1 MTSVQLQCER
11 CHSALEAEDFRCP
24 VCALPKAPEPG
35 ALVERARAKLV
46 RCNSCGAA
54 IAYSVE
60 AQAPRCAFCASQ
72 MHLETQEDPID
83 QAKHFVPFAVSPEQ
97 AQQALAAFLSN
108 SGFFRPPDLATRA
121 SVDSLQP
128 LWWPG
133 WKFDVG
139 VEVSWT
145 ADTDAGAQRSDWAP
159 HSGEAKFVLRRV
171 LVSASRGLTQSE
183 THKLVPF
190 YDITQALPEPQGPP
204 GAQVELFD
212 VTRSGARKQILAAV
226 EGRARE
232 HLALHE
238 LPGRRRRN
246 LNVAVVLSGLETTNF
261 ALPAY
266 VLAYRYGKKLYRVV
280 VHGQNT
286 ACVLGEKPISKLRVA
301 LAVLAGAVL
310 LVAVALL
317 FLHS

>member
-1 MTSVQLQCER
+1 MLSVQTQCER

-24 VCALPKAPEPG
+24 VCALPKAPGPS
-35 ALVERARAKLV
+35 ALAERPRAKLV

-60 AQAPRCAFCASQ
+60 VQAPRCAYCASE

-83 QAKHFVPFAVSPEQ
+83 QAKRFVPFAVNPEQ
-97 AQQALAAFLSN
+97 ARQALAAFLSN

-121 SVDSLQP
+121 SVDSLKP

-133 WKFDVG
+133 WEFDVA
-139 VEVSWT
+139 VEVSWA
-145 ADTDAGAQRSDWAP
+145 ADTDAGARRSDWAP
-159 HSGEAKFVLRRV
+159 HSGEAKFVLRNV
-171 LVSASRGLTQSE
+171 LVSASRGLTEKE
-183 THKLVPF
+183 TNQLAPS
-190 YDITQALPEPQGPP
+190 YDIAQALPAPQGPEE
-204 GAQVELFD
+204 AQVELFD
-212 VTRSGARKQILAAV
+212 LTRSGARKQILAAV
-226 EGRARE
+226 ENLARE
-232 HLALHE
+232 HIAKHE
-238 LPGRRRRN
+238 LPGRRHRN

-280 VHGQNT
+280 VHGQNP

-301 LAVLAGAVL
+301 FTALAAAVLIAVVVL
-310 LVAVALL
+310 LL
-317 FLHS
+317 SRS